1 VFASGAMV
9 GVVGHRLYTCQ
20 HGKLPRRHCRRT
32 AFPPEKDPEEF
43 KRHIVADMKEKI
55 KLDEQQVKQLEQI
68 MDQTREQFEQ
78 LHKTV
83 DEKMRRDRGAIWLSQ
98 VEQTKEILRPE
109 QLPLYE
115 KVSRGPRTRSGKK
128 AGPPRSWRSS
138 LRQHNSRPTPEA
150 CRALRYGLR
159 RLRRRA

>member
-1 VFASGAMV
+1 MPKSKLSAFLSLIFVFASGAMV
-9 GVVGHRLYTCQ
+9 GVVGHRLYTVNTVNSP
-20 HGKLPRRHCRRT
+20 GVI
-32 AFPPEKDPEEF
+32 AGAPPSRQKRDPEEF

-115 KVSRGPRTRSGKK
+115 KYRADRDAERKKQGRPGPG
-128 AGPPRSWRSS
+128 GPPSG
-138 LRQHNSRPTPEA
+138 NK
-150 CRALRYGLR
+150 
-159 RLRRRA
+159 